1 MFKQHWSKLS
11 WTESYFTSPFARHLF
26 SLPKGKLRM
35 SNNNK
40 SNNNFFFL
48 LKAN

>member
-11 WTESYFTSPFARHLF
+11 WAENYFTSPLPGICF

-35 SNNNK
+35 SNNNN
-40 SNNNFFFL
+40 SNNNLFCSS
-48 LKAN
+48 KAN